1 MKNYSAWKTASSRPN
16 PPELIWQE
24 IFQYIEDGQYDQV
37 EAFFLRLQEDNPGAE
52 RLDLKLIYTAA
63 LQICRAC
70 MQMKSEEERCRDAH
84 QDVLR
89 RGSELQQEL
98 QGLTRQLRQWQL
110 APGSQDV
117 TGQEAATLSQQRG
130 EMDSPA
136 PGFLLPVSGTILL
149 LLICIHAIGLKV
161 FPPSSL
167 YIVLQKSAAIPF
179 SEKSRQF
186 RTGKAAVALA
196 WGLIALGVV
205 LGSFFAL
212 FAWAAWTVNWEFLTP
227 MITILGTLMGVTIAV
242 GIIGGILAKLYQ
254 QVTKAR

>member
-1 MKNYSAWKTASSRPN
+1 MDTSSPSTKTDTKPSSKEFKALIASHLAEQPENLRAFHRLMNVLESISLGIIILVFLTALVLSFLWKSIPAQAIPTAW
-16 PPELIWQE
+16 
-24 IFQYIEDGQYDQV
+24 
-37 EAFFLRLQEDNPGAE
+37 
-52 RLDLKLIYTAA
+52 
-63 LQICRAC
+63 
-70 MQMKSEEERCRDAH
+70 
-84 QDVLR
+84 
-89 RGSELQQEL
+89 
-98 QGLTRQLRQWQL
+98 
-110 APGSQDV
+110 
-117 TGQEAATLSQQRG
+117 
-130 EMDSPA
+130 
-136 PGFLLPVSGTILL
+136 FLLPVSGTILL